1 MYRSPNSLPEASRG
15 RIAAALDAT
24 LADGIDLHGALKSAH
39 WNLKGPL
46 FATLH
51 PLFETI
57 AVDLEGHNDDVAERA
72 VTLGGRVHGTA
83 RHVASASRLAPY
95 PEETT
100 RDLDHVRLLADRID
114 GYLAGVRSARATADE
129 EKDQDTVDLLTGV
142 VEALEKHGWFLR
154 ATLAE

>member
-1 MYRSPNSLPEASRG
+1 MYRSPSSLPEASRA
-15 RIAAALDAT
+15 RIAAALDAA
-24 LADGIDLHGALKSAH
+24 LADGLDLHGALKSAH

-57 AVDLEGHNDDVAERA
+57 AVDLAGHNDDLAERA

-83 RHVASASRLAPY
+83 RHVASASRLAGY

-142 VEALEKHGWFLR
+142 VEEFEKNAWFLR
-154 ATLAE
+154 STLVA

>member
-1 MYRSPNSLPEASRG
+1 MHRSPSSLPEPSRG
-15 RIAAALDAT
+15 RIAAALDAV
-24 LADGIDLHGALKSAH
+24 LADGLDLHGALKSAH

-46 FATLH
+46 FASLH

-57 AVDLEGHNDDVAERA
+57 AVGLAEHSDEIAERA

-114 GYLAGVRSARATADE
+114 GYLEGVRGARAAAE
-129 EKDQDTVDLLTGV
+129 EERDQDTVDLLTSV
-142 VEALEKHGWFLR
+142 VEAVAKHGWFLR
-154 ATLAE
+154 ATLGE

>member
-1 MYRSPNSLPEASRG
+1 MFRSPSSLPDTSRA
-15 RIAAALDAT
+15 RIGKALDAA
-24 LADGIDLHGALKSAH
+24 LADGLDLHGAVKSAH

-46 FATLH
+46 FASLH
-51 PLFETI
+51 PLLDTI
-57 AVDLEGHNDDVAERA
+57 AGELAEHNDEVAERA

-95 PEETT
+95 PEETV
-100 RDLDHVRLLADRID
+100 RDLEHVRLVADRLD
-114 GYLAGVRSARATADE
+114 SYLEGVRGARATADE

-142 VEALEKHGWFLR
+142 VEAVEKHGWFLR

>member
-1 MYRSPNSLPEASRG
+1 MYRSPSSLPEAARG

-24 LADGIDLHGALKSAH
+24 LADGLDLHGALKSAH

-46 FATLH
+46 FASLH
-51 PLFETI
+51 PLFESI
-57 AVDLEGHNDDVAERA
+57 AVGLAEHNDEIAERA

-83 RHVASASRLAPY
+83 RHVAAASRLVPY

-100 RDLDHVRLLADRID
+100 RDLDHVRLVADRVD
-114 GYLAGVRSARATADE
+114 GYLEGVRATRARADE

-154 ATLAE
+154 ATLGE